1 MSQLSYSQNGP
12 VAFAGML
19 GDLRT
24 HTITTKA
31 AQTAPIDFG
40 KAVVL
45 GTNKE
50 KQVVA
55 AGSGVGQGALIA
67 GIAAASHT
75 IEQTAA
81 GLVQYPVGS
90 AVNVLE
96 AGSVWVETFDAVVA
110 GEVANYHLASGK
122 FTDTAV
128 GAGVEA
134 VARLSVRFITGTA
147 AAGLAMVS
155 VGSK

>member
-1 MSQLSYSQNGP
+1 MQLSYSQNGP

-19 GDLRT
+19 GDLRN
-24 HTITTKA
+24 HTITSKA
-31 AQTAPIDFG
+31 AQTAPIAFG
-40 KAVVL
+40 KPVVL

-50 KQVVA
+50 KQVIG

-75 IEQTAA
+75 VEQTSA
-81 GLVQYPVGS
+81 GVVEYPVGS

-110 GEVANYHLASGK
+110 GEIANYHLATGK
-122 FTDTAV
+122 FTDAAV
-128 GAGVEA
+128 GAGIEA
-134 VARLSVRFITGTA
+134 ITRLSVRFVTSTT

>member
-1 MSQLSYSQNGP
+1 MQLSYSQNGP

-31 AQTAPIDFG
+31 CQTSPIAFG

-45 GTNKE
+45 GTNRE

-55 AGSGVGQGALIA
+55 AGTGAGQGALIA
-67 GIAAASHT
+67 GFAAATHT
-75 IEQTAA
+75 VEQLAN
-81 GLVQYPVGS
+81 GNVDYPVGS

-96 AGSVWVETFDAVVA
+96 AGSIWVETNDAVVA
-110 GEVANYHLASGK
+110 GSVANYHLATGK
-122 FTDTAV
+122 FTD
-128 GAGVEA
+128 EA
-134 VARLSVRFITGTA
+134 VAAGIEAIARLSVRFITGTT